1 LGTDNFETLILS
13 FSSGVH
19 RDPFVNVVN
28 IGMLQFVTISQ
39 PVNAIAFVADGLYY
53 GVSDFAYAAYST
65 IFAGAFSSVFLLI
78 AAPNFGLGGIWAGL
92 TLFMSLRAIAC
103 FWRLGSKGGPWE
115 IIWSESE

>member
-65 IFAGAFSSVFLLI
+65 VLI
-78 AAPNFGLGGIWAGL
+78 YTP
-92 TLFMSLRAIAC
+92 TLSHYFISNITTLSC
-103 FWRLGSKGGPWE
+103 H
-115 IIWSESE
+115 